1 MLKIFFFDRLRLVV
15 TQRRTLVSPLETLE
29 MRLLQSREGS
39 LVDNTHNGATDLPGV
54 LLLVATLG
62 KTTVQ

>member
-1 MLKIFFFDRLRLVV
+1 MLKIFFIAFASSSRNVELSSL
-15 TQRRTLVSPLETLE
+15 LSKLW

-62 KTTVQ
+62 ETTIK